1 MMLRIGSTLALA
13 AVLLAA
19 GGLAPVRAQT
29 PTPGGAPIAGS
40 ASGYSVDNVSV
51 EASAASATEARTKAF
66 AQGPRKGLQQLLQ
79 QIGADP
85 ARVSGMSDADIE
97 RLVQSFQVKSEQT
110 STGHYAATL
119 AYTFRSSGV
128 QQLVAGA
135 PAAPQ
140 ITATV
145 PPGSAP
151 GTMPGT
157 LAQPGAAPGF
167 AARGSVTVTVPIAA
181 PADWYDVQ
189 GRLTRLGGVIS
200 SSLVSL
206 TARQAVLE
214 LHFPG
219 DQTQLNQILAQQGL
233 TVQQGAQALELHRTG
248 G

>member
-13 AVLLAA
+13 AALLCA
-19 GGLAPVRAQT
+19 GLMPVRAQ
-29 PTPGGAPIAGS
+29 TPGGAPIAGS
-40 ASGYSVDNVSV
+40 ASGYSVDNVAV
-51 EASAASATEARTKAF
+51 EASAGNATEARAKAF

-85 ARVSGMSDADIE
+85 ARVSGMSDADVE
-97 RLVQSFQVKSEQT
+97 RLVQSFQVKSEQA
-110 STGHYAATL
+110 SPGHYAATL

-128 QQLVAGA
+128 QQLLAGGGG
-135 PAAPQ
+135 AAPQ
-140 ITATV
+140 IIA
-145 PPGSAP
+145 PGAVP

-157 LAQPGAAPGF
+157 LPQPGF

-189 GRLTRLGGVIS
+189 GRLTRLGGVVS

-214 LHFPG
+214 LRFPG
-219 DQTQLNQILAQQGL
+219 DQTQLNQILSQQGL
-233 TVQQGAQALELHRTG
+233 AVQQGAQALELHRTG
-248 G
+248 GM

>member
-19 GGLAPVRAQT
+19 GGLPPVRAQT

-66 AQGPRKGLQQLLQ
+66 AQGPRKALQQLLQ

-135 PAAPQ
+135 PAAPPVA
-140 ITATV
+140 ATV
-145 PPGSAP
+145 PPGSQP
-151 GTMPGT
+151 GTVP
-157 LAQPGAAPGF
+157 QPGAAPNF
-167 AARGSVTVTVPIAA
+167 TARGSVTVTVPIAA

-200 SSLVSL
+200 SSLISL

>member
-13 AVLLAA
+13 AALLCA
-19 GGLAPVRAQT
+19 GLVPVRAQT
-29 PTPGGAPIAGS
+29 TGGAPIAGS
-40 ASGYSVDNVSV
+40 ASGYSVDNVAV
-51 EASAASATEARTKAF
+51 EATAANATEARTKAF
-66 AQGPRKGLQQLLQ
+66 AQGPRKALQQLLQ

-85 ARVSGMSDADIE
+85 ARASRMSDGDVE
-97 RLVQSFQVKSEQT
+97 RLVQSFQVKSEQA
-110 STGHYAATL
+110 SPGHYAATL

-128 QQLVAGA
+128 QQLLSGA
-135 PAAPQ
+135 SAAPPV
-140 ITATV
+140 TATL
-145 PPGSAP
+145 PPGTAP
-151 GTMPGT
+151 GTLPGT
-157 LAQPGAAPGF
+157 PQQPGAAPGF

-189 GRLTRLGGVIS
+189 GRLTRLGGVVT

-206 TARQAVLE
+206 TSRQAVLE

-219 DQTQLNQILAQQGL
+219 DQTQLNQILSQQGL